1 MSFNDLSSMIE
12 SIDQDKEKIIHLLS
26 DLIQI
31 PSDNPPGNT
40 SKIAQYVQSYLGD
53 FGIASKLY
61 EPNEGNVN
69 VVASFGY
76 GSPHLILNGHLDQF
90 PSEVGEKWSVPPYSG
105 EVKNGFIWGRGAG
118 DMKGGLASLIYCF
131 RVASK
136 LDLPGKLTLTCTSD
150 EETGGRWGALWLLDN
165 VPELLGNG
173 VLSGEPSG
181 GTLRIG
187 EKGLVAFN
195 VKTKGKSA
203 HGSFAG
209 YAGENAIMKM
219 GRLLPEI
226 ESLNKIPTNLTP
238 DEESLMTELV
248 KGYTIQFGH
257 EAEGLSNVLRHVTV
271 NVGVIHGGVKAN
283 IIPAE
288 CLAEVDMRVPIGVTP
303 SFLKDI
309 LLRKLQTLDPLATVE
324 YNRHPTTVIGAT
336 YSSPA
341 SPIAKVISESAKR
354 VTGSEPYLSF
364 TSGGTDCRF
373 WRERGVP
380 SAAYGPRVFSMG
392 AADERI
398 TVDDLLKT
406 AKVHMSTIINFLNQ

>member
-1 MSFNDLSSMIE
+1 MSFRGANSLIE
-12 SIDQDKEKIIHLLS
+12 SIDQDKDKIINLLS
-26 DLIQI
+26 ELIRI

-40 SKIAQYVQSYLGD
+40 SKIAQYVQSYLRD
-53 FGIASKLY
+53 FGIESKQY

-69 VVASFGY
+69 IVASFGS
-76 GSPHLILNGHLDQF
+76 GSPHLILNGHIDQF
-90 PSEVGEKWSVPPYSG
+90 PSEVGEKWSLPPYSG
-105 EVKNGFIWGRGAG
+105 EVKDGFIWGRGAG
-118 DMKGGLASLIYCF
+118 DMKGGLASLIHCF
-131 RVASK
+131 CVLNK

-165 VPELLGNG
+165 VPELLGDG

-187 EKGLVAFN
+187 EKGLIAFN

-226 ESLNKIPTNLTP
+226 ESLNKIPANLTA

-271 NVGVIHGGVKAN
+271 NVGVINGGVKAN

-288 CLAEVDMRVPIGVTP
+288 CVAEVDMRVPIGVTP
-303 SFLKDI
+303 SFLKDT
-309 LLRKLQTLDPLATVE
+309 LTRRLQNIDPSTTVE

-341 SPIAKVISESAKR
+341 STIAKVIRESAKR

-373 WRERGVP
+373 WRERGV
-380 SAAYGPRVFSMG
+380 SAAAYGPRVFSMG

-406 AKVHMSTIINFLNQ
+406 CKVHMSTILNFLK

>member
-1 MSFNDLSSMIE
+1 MSFKDPNNLIE
-12 SIDQDKEKIIHLLS
+12 SIDQDKDKIIRLLS
-26 DLIQI
+26 ELIRI

-40 SKIAQYVQSYLGD
+40 SEIAQYVQSYLRG
-53 FGIASKLY
+53 FGIESKLY
-61 EPNEGNVN
+61 EPNKGNVN
-69 VVASFGY
+69 VVASIGS

-105 EVKNGFIWGRGAG
+105 EVKDGFVWGRGAG
-118 DMKGGLASLIYCF
+118 DMKGGLASLIHCF
-131 RVASK
+131 CVSSR

-165 VPELLGNG
+165 VPELLGDG

-195 VKTKGKSA
+195 VKTKGKST
-203 HGSFAG
+203 HGSFSG

-226 ESLNKIPTNLTP
+226 ESLNKIPTILTA
-238 DEESLMTELV
+238 DEESLMMELV
-248 KGYTIQFGH
+248 QGYTVQFGH

-271 NVGVIHGGVKAN
+271 NIGVIHGGVKAN
-283 IIPAE
+283 IVPADCE
-288 CLAEVDMRVPIGVTP
+288 AEVDMRVPLTG
-303 SFLKDI
+303 
-309 LLRKLQTLDPLATVE
+309 KLQSIDPTTTVE

-336 YSSPA
+336 YSSPT
-341 SPIAKVISESAKR
+341 STIAKVIRMSAKR
-354 VTGSEPYLSF
+354 VTGFEPYLSF

-380 SAAYGPRVFSMG
+380 AAAYGPRVFSMG

-398 TVDDLLKT
+398 SVDDLLKT
-406 AKVHMSTIINFLNQ
+406 SKVHMSTIINFLN